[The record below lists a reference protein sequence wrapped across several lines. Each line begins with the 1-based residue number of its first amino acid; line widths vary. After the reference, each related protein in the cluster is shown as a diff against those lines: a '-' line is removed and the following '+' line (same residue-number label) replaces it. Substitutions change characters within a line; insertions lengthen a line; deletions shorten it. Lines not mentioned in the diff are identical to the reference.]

1 MNIHEGKGQS
11 CMNVFTSFAEAAPI
25 TLSHLQK
32 IENLVLIEPKVM
44 VNQLHSVILAIVEDR
59 QRWAKVHSYGL
70 IDRQDM
76 LTLIGDSEAGTRHIA
91 EFMESYGLLFRY
103 FSGHSQSFEYFLPYF
118 AVVSSSAENVSSD
131 RKDHVLYL
139 QFKSHGSSQL
149 FFYLLF
155 NIASH
160 TDSPKSFSVQTVNS
174 CQFKYHGMNCFS
186 VHHKLEDRIMFM
198 FKR

>member
-1 MNIHEGKGQS
+1 M
-11 CMNVFTSFAEAAPI
+11 FLAEAAPI

-32 IENLVLIEPKVM
+32 IECMVMIEPKVM
-44 VNQLHSVILAIVEDR
+44 VERLHSIVSAIAEDR

-70 IDRQDM
+70 IEIQDF
-76 LTLIGDSEAGTRHIA
+76 LKLCTDSEAGSRHIA
-91 EFMESYGLLFRY
+91 EFMESYGLIFRH
-103 FSGHSQSFEYFLPYF
+103 FSGQSQQMEYFLPYF
-118 AVVSSSAENVSSD
+118 ALVSSSSENFNID
-131 RKDHVLYL
+131 RQDYILYL

-149 FFYLLF
+149 FFHLLF

-160 TDSPKSFSVQTVNS
+160 TDSPKSFSVQTVN
-174 CQFKYHGMNCFS
+174 CCYFKYHGMTCMS